1 MEGKQDAVRHAG
13 VVSDI
18 SGNIVCVTILQFSAC
33 SSCQARNLC
42 RISESKEKTVQVTV
56 DDPDAYSLGQQVVV
70 MGSEKQGMKAVLMAF
85 GIPLVLLMA
94 GLVTVLAVWSDEK
107 LAALVCLAVLV
118 PYYLVLFLC
127 RDRIRKEFQFTIAR

>member
-13 VVSDI
+13 VVSDVT
-18 SGNIVCVTILQFSAC
+18 GNTVSVTILQLSAC

-42 RISESKEKTVQVTV
+42 RISESKEKTVQVIV
-56 DDPDAYSLGQQVVV
+56 DDPGAYSLGQQVIV

-94 GLVTVLAVWSDEK
+94 SLITVLAVWNDEK
-107 LAALVCLAVLV
+107 LAAIVCLAVLV
-118 PYYLVLFLC
+118 PYYLALFFC
-127 RDRIRKEFQFTIAR
+127 RDRIKKEFQFTIVR

>member
-1 MEGKQDAVRHAG
+1 M
-13 VVSDI
+13 
-18 SGNIVCVTILQFSAC
+18 
-33 SSCQARNLC
+33 
-42 RISESKEKTVQVTV
+42 QVTV